1 MSDTMPAPRR
11 SRSTVIV
18 AMLVATLVMT
28 AMLAWEA
35 QQAARSHRATAETV
49 LRDYSKFAAWELSRL
64 GRQQLL
70 NTMNIELGELQAA
83 LRRGGLEGALG
94 TSATCA
100 AGCGATH
107 TVLTAFSASLP
118 DAHFTFAGAPV
129 DDGVRALLANAVAQ
143 GLRKP
148 EDFTCPIMR
157 VVTIHGTPAVVVWRP
172 VHDRND
178 RPSAVVGFVT
188 DLPFVTRPFEHLVQH
203 TPLLPPSLVPT
214 GGQSNAAL
222 SVRVSTADGERLF
235 VSADT
240 WSRYEAEDQLTRE
253 FDRLRLAVALRPE
266 AAEGLIIGGL
276 PRERLPLI
284 VGLLTLTAGLV
295 VVALVQL
302 RREAELARMRS
313 DFVSGVSHELRTP
326 LAQIRMFTETLL
338 LGRVRSATEGRRS
351 LEIIARETQRLIQ
364 LVENVLLFSR
374 GERRGPR
381 LAREAARLAPI
392 VADVVE
398 GFTPLAAARQVRLTT
413 ELDETVAAEVDAGAI
428 RQILL
433 NLLDNAVKYGPAGQ
447 EVTIALS
454 LHGARARL
462 IVEDHGPGIE
472 TVDAERIWQPFNRL
486 ARDGEATGGTGIGLA
501 IVRQLTDLHGG
512 RAWVERAPSG
522 GARFL
527 VELPGAWTSRGAA
540 AAAVA

>member
-1 MSDTMPAPRR
+1 MSAPRR
-11 SRSTVIV
+11 SRSTIIV
-18 AMLVATLVMT
+18 AMLVATLAMT

-35 QQAARSHRATAETV
+35 QQAARSHRAAAENV
-49 LRDYSKFAAWELSRL
+49 LRDYAKFAAWELTRL
-64 GRQQLL
+64 GREQLL
-70 NTMNIELGELQAA
+70 NAMNTELGEVQAA
-83 LRRGGLEGALG
+83 IKSGGLEVALG
-94 TSATCA
+94 TSAPCA

-118 DAHFTFAGAPV
+118 DGECTFAGAPV
-129 DDGVRALLANAVAQ
+129 DDGLRALLADAVAE

-148 EDFTCPIMR
+148 QDFTCPAMR
-157 VVTIHGTPAVVVWRP
+157 VTRINGTPAVVVWRP

-178 RPSAVVGFVT
+178 RLSGVVGFVA
-188 DLPFVTRPFEHLVQH
+188 DLPFVTRPFETVARH
-203 TPLLPPSLVPT
+203 TPLLPPSLVPA
-214 GGQSNAAL
+214 GGHANEAL
-222 SVRVSTADGERLF
+222 SVRVSAADGERLYA
-235 VSADT
+235 SADA

-253 FDRLRLAVALRPE
+253 FDRLRLAVALRPD

-338 LGRVRSATEGRRS
+338 LGRVRTAGEGRRS
-351 LEIIARETQRLIQ
+351 LEIIARETQRLIH

-374 GERRGPR
+374 GERRVPQ
-381 LAREAARLAPI
+381 LTREPARLAPI

-398 GFTPLAAARQVRLTT
+398 GFAPLAAARQVRLTT
-413 ELDETVAAEVDAGAI
+413 ALDEAVNATVDAGAV

-447 EVTIALS
+447 EVTVQLRLQDRTAL
-454 LHGARARL
+454 LA
-462 IVEDHGPGIE
+462 VEDQGPGIAE
-472 TVDAERIWQPFNRL
+472 TDTERIWQPFNRL
-486 ARDGEATGGTGIGLA
+486 ARSDDATGGAGIGLS
-501 IVRQLTDLHGG
+501 IVRQLADLHGG

-522 GARFL
+522 GARFV
-527 VELPGAWTSRGAA
+527 VELPDAWTTAGADT
-540 AAAVA
+540 AAVA

>member
-1 MSDTMPAPRR
+1 
-11 SRSTVIV
+11 VIV
-18 AMLVATLVMT
+18 TMLVAMLVMT

-35 QQAARSHRATAETV
+35 QQAARSHRATAENV
-49 LRDYSKFAAWELSRL
+49 LRDYAKFAAWELTRL

-70 NTMNIELGELQAA
+70 SAMNTELGEVQAA
-83 LRRGGLEGALG
+83 IKSRGLEAALG
-94 TSATCA
+94 TSAPCA

-118 DAHFTFAGAPV
+118 DAEFAFAGAPV
-129 DDGVRALLANAVAQ
+129 DEGLRALLADAVAE
-143 GLRKP
+143 GLRTV
-148 EDFTCPIMR
+148 EDFTCPAMR
-157 VVTIHGTPAVVVWRP
+157 IARINGSPAVVVWRP

-178 RPSAVVGFVT
+178 RLAGVVGFVA
-188 DLPFVTRPFEHLVQH
+188 DLPFVTRPFENVVRH
-203 TPLLPPSLVPT
+203 TPLLPPSLVPA
-214 GGQSNAAL
+214 GGHSNEAL

-235 VSADT
+235 ASSEA
-240 WSRYEAEDQLTRE
+240 WSHYEADDQLTRE
-253 FDRLRLAVALRPE
+253 FDRLRLAVALRPD
-266 AAEGLIIGGL
+266 AAAGLIIGGL

-284 VGLLTLTAGLV
+284 IGLLTLTAGLV

-338 LGRVRSATEGRRS
+338 LGRVRTSGEGRRS
-351 LEIIARETQRLIQ
+351 LEIIARETQRLIH

-374 GERRGPR
+374 GERRAPQ
-381 LAREAARLAPI
+381 LTREAARLAPI

-413 ELDETVAAEVDAGAI
+413 ALDEGVSANVDAGAV

-447 EVTIALS
+447 EVTIRVS
-454 LHGARARL
+454 LEHGRARL
-462 IVEDHGPGIE
+462 WVEDQGAG
-472 TVDAERIWQPFNRL
+472 VADADAERIWQPFNRL
-486 ARDGEATGGTGIGLA
+486 ARSDDATGGAGIGLS
-501 IVRQLTDLHGG
+501 IVRQLADLHGG
-512 RAWVERAPSG
+512 RAWVAHAPSG
-522 GARFL
+522 GARFV
-527 VELPGAWTSRGAA
+527 VELPDAWTSAGAT
-540 AAAVA
+540 AVA

>member
-1 MSDTMPAPRR
+1 MSAPRR

-18 AMLVATLVMT
+18 AMLVATLAMT

-35 QQAARSHRATAETV
+35 EQAARSHRATAENV
-49 LRDYSKFAAWELSRL
+49 LRDYSKFAAWELTRL
-64 GRQQLL
+64 SRQQLL
-70 NTMNIELGELQAA
+70 NAMNAELGDVQSAIKSGRLDAA
-83 LRRGGLEGALG
+83 LGA
-94 TSATCA
+94 SAPCA
-100 AGCGATH
+100 AGCGPTH

-118 DAHFTFAGAPV
+118 EAEFTFAGAPA
-129 DDGVRALLANAVAQ
+129 DGGLRALLATAVAE
-143 GLRKP
+143 GMRKP
-148 EDFTCPIMR
+148 EDFTCPAMR
-157 VVTIHGTPAVVVWRP
+157 VTRINGTPAVVVWRP

-178 RPSAVVGFVT
+178 RVSGVVGFVA
-188 DLPFVTRPFEHLVQH
+188 DMPFVTRPFENVVRH
-203 TPLLPPSLVPT
+203 TPLLPPSLVPA
-214 GGQSNAAL
+214 GGHSNEAL
-222 SVRVSTADGERLF
+222 SVRVSTAGGERLF
-235 VSADT
+235 ASSDAWSA
-240 WSRYEAEDQLTRE
+240 YEAEDQLPRE
-253 FDRLRLAVALRPE
+253 FDRMMLAVALRPD

-338 LGRVRSATEGRRS
+338 LGRVRTAGEGRRS
-351 LEIIARETQRLIQ
+351 LEIIARETQRLIH

-374 GERRGPR
+374 GERRVPQLTRGP
-381 LAREAARLAPI
+381 ERLAPI

-398 GFTPLAAARQVRLTT
+398 GFAPLAAARQVRLAT
-413 ELDETVAAEVDAGAI
+413 ELDDTVSATVDAGAV

-447 EVTIALS
+447 EVAIQLRLEGRAMRLS
-454 LHGARARL
+454 
-462 IVEDHGPGIE
+462 VEDQGRGIPE
-472 TVDAERIWQPFNRL
+472 TDADRIWQPFNRL
-486 ARDGEATGGTGIGLA
+486 SRADDATGGTGIGLS
-501 IVRQLTDLHGG
+501 IVRQLADLHGG

-522 GARFL
+522 GARFV
-527 VELPGAWTSRGAA
+527 VELPDAWTTAG

>member
-1 MSDTMPAPRR
+1 MSAPRR
-11 SRSTVIV
+11 SRSTIIV
-18 AMLVATLVMT
+18 AMLIATLAMT

-35 QQAARSHRATAETV
+35 QQAARSHRATAENV
-49 LRDYSKFAAWELSRL
+49 LRDYAKFAAWELSRL

-70 NTMNIELGELQAA
+70 NAMNTELGEVQAS
-83 LRRGGLEGALG
+83 LKSGGLEAALG
-94 TSATCA
+94 TSAPCA

-118 DAHFTFAGAPV
+118 NAEFRFAGAPV
-129 DDGVRALLANAVAQ
+129 DDGVRALLAGAVAE

-148 EDFTCPIMR
+148 QEFTCPTMR
-157 VVTIHGTPAVVVWRP
+157 VTRINGTPAVVVWRP

-178 RPSAVVGFVT
+178 RLSGVVGFVA
-188 DLPFVTRPFEHLVQH
+188 DLPFVTRPFENVARH
-203 TPLLPPSLVPT
+203 TSLLPPSLVPA
-214 GGQSNAAL
+214 GGHANEAL
-222 SVRVSTADGERLF
+222 AVRVSSAGGERLYA
-235 VSADT
+235 SADA

-266 AAEGLIIGGL
+266 TAEGLIIGGL

-338 LGRVRSATEGRRS
+338 LGRVRTAGEGRRS
-351 LEIIARETQRLIQ
+351 LEIIARETQRLIH

-374 GERRGPR
+374 GERSIPHITRAP
-381 LAREAARLAPI
+381 ERLAPI

-398 GFTPLAAARQVRLTT
+398 GFAPLAAARQVRLTT
-413 ELDETVAAEVDAGAI
+413 ALDETANAPVDAGAI

-447 EVTIALS
+447 EVTIQLRLQRRTAL
-454 LHGARARL
+454 LA
-462 IVEDHGPGIE
+462 VEDQGPGIAE
-472 TVDAERIWQPFNRL
+472 TDTERIWQPFNRL
-486 ARDGEATGGTGIGLA
+486 ARADDATGGAGIGLS
-501 IVRQLTDLHGG
+501 IVRQLADLHGG

-522 GARFL
+522 GARFV
-527 VELPGAWTSRGAA
+527 VELPDAWASVGADT
-540 AAAVA
+540 AAVA